1 MLSDSTDLSQH
12 RQSKVKRIAR
22 SMAMDDPWL
31 SDSWG
36 LAPVLRVDQF
46 HVLSSSHRPITTVKL
61 LHDGVDLHVVFRVQD
76 RFVRCVHTEY
86 QSEVYLD
93 SCVEFFLQPIAG
105 GSYLNFE
112 INCGGALL
120 LYFIEDPTPGDAKPF
135 RKFCPVPEKI
145 ARLIKIEASMPR
157 RIEPEISDPITWTI
171 RASVPF
177 SLFEQFV
184 GRVGEIA
191 GQRWRGN
198 FFKCGDQTSHPHWAS
213 WSPIG
218 NELRFHQPELF
229 GSLIFD

>member
-1 MLSDSTDLSQH
+1 MRRDGTDLSQR
-12 RQSKVKRIAR
+12 RQFKINRIAR
-22 SMAMDDPWL
+22 SLAMDDPW
-31 SDSWG
+31 SSESWS

-46 HVLSSSHRPITTVKL
+46 HARSSNHRPITTVKV
-61 LHDGVDLHVVFRVQD
+61 LHDGLDLHVAFRVQD

-86 QSEVYLD
+86 QGEVYLD

-105 GSYLNFE
+105 GGYLNFE

-120 LYFIEDPTPGDAKPF
+120 LYFIEDPTPADTKLF
-135 RKFCPVPEKI
+135 RQFRPVPENI
-145 ARLIKIEASMPR
+145 ARLIKIEGSLPR
-157 RIEPEISDPITWTI
+157 RIEPEITDPFTWTI

-184 GRVGEIA
+184 GHIGEIA
-191 GQRWRGN
+191 GQSWRGN

-218 NELRFHQPELF
+218 DQLRFHQPELF
-229 GSLIFD
+229 GTLTFD